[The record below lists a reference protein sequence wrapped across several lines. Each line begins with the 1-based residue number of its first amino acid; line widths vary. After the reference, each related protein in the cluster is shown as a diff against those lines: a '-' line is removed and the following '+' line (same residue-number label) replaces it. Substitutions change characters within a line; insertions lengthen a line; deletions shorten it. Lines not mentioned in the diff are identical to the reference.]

1 MLTNVRVGTAGD
13 VDDTEIHVDRRAC
26 PHRGDGVGDVI
37 ETEVAS
43 EVVER
48 SRRHGDEHEVSRH
61 RDLRRRAQRPVATC
75 CPHGDRVSLAED
87 VGDVV
92 IAVEQPDLRSWQA
105 VA

>member
-1 MLTNVRVGTAGD
+1 M
-13 VDDTEIHVDRRAC
+13 DRRAC
-26 PHRGDGVGDVI
+26 PYSGDGVGDVI

-48 SRRHGDEHEVSRH
+48 SRRHGDEHDVARH
-61 RDLRRRAQRPVATC
+61 RDLRRRAQRSVATC
-75 CPHGDRVSLAED
+75 RPYGDRVSLAED

-92 IAVEQPDLRSWQA
+92 IAVEQPDLRSRQA